1 LQLLLFCGRKRT
13 SAGCYANREKREE
26 RRKKITNKYKKKLL
40 KIKRVISLFTL
51 GGLTG
56 VVLSNASIDIAVHD
70 TFWLNLFF
78 VDVNSFTASLALS
91 CTGLPVVPESQ
102 IVRPQMLSG
111 DRLTAFVVGLIDG
124 DGSFQVNHWR
134 KKYLQ
139 YRLVVKLKYN
149 EYNKAMLD
157 HIALVYGGQVN
168 IVTVRSNAA
177 KTGSQF
183 VQWTINDANVITT
196 KILPLFTL
204 FPPLTTRM
212 TLQVAFLIK
221 ALSGMTIDEYLL
233 TRGNKYAA
241 RKLMTPLFTTLP
253 LYFESWLSGFIEA
266 EGSFARRSG
275 SIGFSFSTGLLHD
288 LYLMR
293 AILDF
298 FGQQHLTVQLKDG
311 SDSSQHPFYFIEIA
325 NTKGVE
331 KVVQHLVDN
340 PLQGYKYYQLA
351 IVMKESKA
359 FSHLRH
365 WFWTT

>member
-1 LQLLLFCGRKRT
+1 
-13 SAGCYANREKREE
+13 
-26 RRKKITNKYKKKLL
+26 
-40 KIKRVISLFTL
+40 
-51 GGLTG
+51 LTG

-70 TFWLNLFF
+70 TILWNLSGSLPKGSAH
-78 VDVNSFTASLALS
+78 VDAITDVCYIVDTFSAISFA
-91 CTGLPVVPESQ
+91 GLPVVPESR
-102 IVRPQMLSG
+102 IVKPKILSG
-111 DRLTAFVVGLIDG
+111 DRLAAFVVGLIDG

-157 HIALVYGGQVN
+157 QIASVYGGQVN
-168 IVTVRSNAA
+168 IVKAIGTA

-183 VQWTINDANVITT
+183 VQWTINDTNVITN

-204 FPPLTTRM
+204 FPPLTTRI
-212 TLQVAFLIK
+212 TLQVAFLTK
-221 ALSGMTIDEYLL
+221 ALAGMTIDEYLL

-241 RKLMTPLFTTLP
+241 RKLITPLFTTLP
-253 LYFESWLSGFIEA
+253 LYFGSWLSGFIEA

-275 SIGFSFSTGLLHD
+275 SIGFSFSTGQ
-288 LYLMR
+288 LYDFYLIR
-293 AILDF
+293 AILDYF
-298 FGQQHLTVQLKDG
+298 SQQHLTVQLKDG
-311 SDSSQHPFYFIEIA
+311 ANPFYFIEIA

-340 PLQGYKYYQLA
+340 SLQGYKYYQLA

-365 WFWTT
+365 HFWST